1 MSWAR
6 RGDSGTTAYDA
17 LSMSSQ
23 RIRTFFTLHR
33 QEYRLVD
40 AATGEFE
47 RGYVDVADMADT
59 QPWAD
64 DIPIHVRRSARA
76 VSDS

>member
-1 MSWAR
+1 MVIL
-6 RGDSGTTAYDA
+6 DA
-17 LSMSSQ
+17 QPIHLQ
-23 RIRTFFTLHR
+23 
-33 QEYRLVD
+33 RLVD

-47 RGYVDVADMADT
+47 RGYVDVADMAGA

-64 DIPIHVRRSARA
+64 DIAIHVRRSARA